1 MEINDSVRLARL
13 LKESI
18 RMSVLN
24 TNIYSGNIG
33 AHDFNESCYRV
44 YTNLKNILQESNQ
57 NMSIGHRDYK
67 KITFPVEMFIKHDLL
82 RFLIKYHKR
91 LWKRFDV
98 PRKIFYNVGSCWDS
112 DVEKLRNEA
121 TDFVK
126 AMDNFLDDNFL
137 ANDDVR

>member
-13 LKESI
+13 LKESV

-24 TNIYSGNIG
+24 TNISNNNIG
-33 AHDFNESCYRV
+33 VHDFNESCYRV
-44 YTNLKNILQESNQ
+44 YTNLKNILQVSNQ
-57 NMSIGHRDYK
+57 NMSIGHRDYRA
-67 KITFPVEMFIKHDLL
+67 ITFPVEMFIKHDLL

-98 PRKIFYNVGSCWDS
+98 PRKIFFDVGSRWDS
-112 DVEKLRNEA
+112 DVDKLRNEA

-126 AMDNFLDDNFL
+126 AMDKFLDDKFL
-137 ANDDVR
+137 DDDDIK